1 MNVSEAIDT
10 VRDRAQDANGN
21 LKPEA
26 ELQEM
31 IRDAADN
38 SLMNFATGGL
48 PSAVEGLMD
57 SHFDGNATAMITFLE
72 EHKADFGDR
81 DAVQFIESGGAA
93 AYIEA
98 TRRNEALEAS
108 RLAAAEQAPEV
119 ATPAEDPAP
128 ATETPQVAETAPE
141 TPAVVAGAAAGAGVA
156 ATTAGGPTDAVAAM
170 DRVMAENQTPEG
182 TSNFLEMLRNM
193 DMDQFDANGDGQV
206 GFGELFMGLIETFM
220 GEEQAGEF
228 REMMASNDNPFNQM
242 FGNDGTFTMGASLS
256 EQAGLQTGNAVNLDP
271 STGEPVPTPGQQPV
285 PGTVT
290 PGMDP
295 NDPTLTGPRA
305 PGMSN

>member
-1 MNVSEAIDT
+1 LNFKISEAIST
-10 VRDRAQDANGN
+10 VRGRAEDANGN

-38 SLMNFATGGL
+38 GMMNMMTGGL
-48 PSAVEGLMD
+48 PKAVEGLMD
-57 SHFDGNATAMITFLE
+57 SHFDGNATAMISFLE
-72 EHKADFGDR
+72 EHEADFGNR

-108 RLAAAEQAPEV
+108 RLAATEQAPEQS
-119 ATPAEDPAP
+119 AP
-128 ATETPQVAETAPE
+128 ATEQPQVVATATPET
-141 TPAVVAGAAAGAGVA
+141 TPAVVAGAATGVA
-156 ATTAGGPTDAVAAM
+156 AAATAGGSTDAVAAM

-182 TSNFLEMLRNM
+182 TTNFLEMMRDLDFNE
-193 DMDQFDANGDGQV
+193 FDANGDGQV
-206 GFGELFMGLIETFM
+206 GLGEFFMGFIEALM
-220 GEEQAGEF
+220 GEESAGQF
-228 REMMASNDNPFNQM
+228 REMMAGNENPLNQI
-242 FGNDGTFTMGASLS
+242 FGNDGTFTMGSSLS
-256 EQAGLQTGNAVNLDP
+256 ERAGLQTGNAVQLDP
-271 STGEPVPTPGQQPV
+271 TTGEPTPTPGQQPA
-285 PGTVT
+285 PGSVA

-305 PGMSN
+305 PTMNA